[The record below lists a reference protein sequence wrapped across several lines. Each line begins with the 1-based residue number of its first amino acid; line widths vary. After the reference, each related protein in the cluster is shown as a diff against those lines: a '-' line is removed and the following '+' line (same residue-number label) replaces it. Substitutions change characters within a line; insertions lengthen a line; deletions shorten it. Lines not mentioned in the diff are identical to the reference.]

1 MILGIPTEIMDQE
14 YRVAMTP
21 GGVKALRDVG
31 HRVLVQKGAGLGS
44 GFSDASY
51 RAAGGEIVADAAG
64 AWSAEMVVKVKE
76 PQPAEFGLMSPGL
89 LLFAFLHLAADEI
102 LTQEMLKRAITGV
115 AYETVEP
122 SPGEL
127 PLLKPM
133 SEIAGRIAVQVGARY
148 LERGNGGKGK
158 LLSGVAGVEPAHVVV
173 IGSGTV
179 GSNAVRIAAGMG
191 ARVTVI
197 STVIEQLRHLEDIVR
212 GRVVTLSADP
222 VHIGEAAAS
231 ADLLIGAVLVP
242 GARAPKVV
250 TKGMV
255 AAMEPGS
262 VIVDVSVDQGGCIE
276 TTRPTSHSHPIY
288 LESGVIHY
296 AVTNIPGA
304 VPRTGTQALVSAT
317 LPYVMELAA
326 KGIDGIEPGSALAK
340 GVNTHQGRLTHQAVA
355 EAFGME
361 FAPFGGM
368 GSSF

>member
-1 MILGIPTEIMDQE
+1 MLIGIPKEIMDQE

-21 GGVKALRDVG
+21 GGVKALRDAG
-31 HRVLVQKGAGLGS
+31 HRVLVQEGAGTGS
-44 GFSDASY
+44 GFSDAVY
-51 RAAGGEIVADAAG
+51 RAAGGEITADAAG
-64 AWSAEMVVKVKE
+64 AWAAEMVIKVKE
-76 PQPAEFGLMSPGL
+76 PQPAEYSFLRPDL
-89 LLFAFLHLAADEI
+89 ILFTFLHLAADE
-102 LTQEMLKRAITGV
+102 TFTRAMLERGVTGV
-115 AYETVEP
+115 AYETVE
-122 SPGEL
+122 SSSGEL

-133 SEIAGRIAVQVGARY
+133 SEIAGRIAVQVGAHY
-148 LERGNGGKGK
+148 LEKENGGKGK

-197 STVIEQLRHLEDIVR
+197 SPIVDQLRRLEDIVR

-250 TKGMV
+250 TREMV
-255 AAMEPGS
+255 AAMEPDS

-276 TTRPTSHSHPIY
+276 TTRPTSHSHPVY

-304 VPRTGTQALVSAT
+304 VPRTGTQALVGAT
-317 LPYVMELAA
+317 LPYVLELAA
-326 KGIDGIEPGSALAK
+326 KGIGGIEPAGALAK
-340 GVNTHQGRLTHQAVA
+340 GVNTFRGRLTHRAVA

-361 FAPFGGM
+361 FVSFGSALSG
-368 GSSF
+368 